1 MRGLKAVGMLLACL
15 AIILLAA
22 ACLTPK
28 EKRTGDL
35 PAVKGVDLNRYA
47 GTWYEIARLPNRF
60 ERGLNR
66 ITATYTLGPDNK
78 ISVLNEGVKE
88 GTKGKK
94 SSIRGRAWVPDPA
107 EPGRLKVSFFLFF
120 ASDYK
125 IIALDRADYQY
136 AMVTSSSRDYLWIL
150 GRTPVMPREVYD
162 SLSTLAAGWRFE
174 TDKLIK
180 VEQ

>member
-1 MRGLKAVGMLLACL
+1 MLGLKAVGLLLFCA
-15 AIILLAA
+15 AVVLLAA

-35 PAVKGVDLNRYA
+35 PAVKDVDLKRYA

-60 ERGLNR
+60 EKGLTH
-66 ITATYTLGPDNK
+66 ITATYTLGPNK
-78 ISVLNEGVKE
+78 KITVLNEGIKE
-88 GTKGKK
+88 GTEGER

-120 ASDYK
+120 SSDYK
-125 IIALDRADYQY
+125 IIALDKTEYQY

-150 GRTPVMPREVYD
+150 GRKPVMQQAVYD
-162 SLSTLAAGWRFE
+162 SLVAQAAQWRFE

-180 VEQ
+180 VAQ